1 MNKKGLTLTEIIISI
16 AIISIVMTFMF
27 QVLFTIKNG
36 NDRQSTKTDTMV
48 SNAIITKEVQRDL
61 KAFGLKDNINFVI
74 DCSSDNKEFKFEDT
88 YVEGS
93 LNQIIPKSARE
104 NKYYCVKIIYNSDN
118 VKNNEAFLIFYE
130 NNEKG
135 FLSYKRGKT
144 TGDKTFYIETQT
156 NREIDAIP
164 SSDNNKLKLK
174 IEENSSVYSLKIV
187 IPVLANDAN
196 RYDLAVNYISSDLDE
211 PIKNKYTVTF
221 NSNGGS
227 TVASK
232 EVNYN
237 TSVTK
242 PVDPTKSG
250 YTFKEWQ
257 LNGEKYDFE
266 NLVTDNITLIAEWT
280 QNKYTVT
287 FNSNGGSAVASKEV
301 NYNTSVTKPDDPT
314 KSGYT
319 FKEWQLNGEKYDFSS
334 KVTKNITLTAKWQA
348 VCSENAFE
356 NDDWKKIDENINSG
370 NTECYKVGDT
380 KCISLSGLTAG
391 NNGCSGGKFKV
402 RLANNSN
409 YDCPFDSKTACG
421 FVVEFVDVISL
432 MTMHDAGSYNS
443 EYFENGWNL
452 KGWPSTKVY
461 SYLNTDTNS
470 IFKKLPDELQG
481 LIVPTRVVSG
491 HGSFDGSEK
500 RNDGNWESDDYLYLL
515 STQEIWSD
523 CINATNNCHDSATSS
538 SITRQL
544 DYYAGGFTIDG
555 ILTNKLTT
563 SNYNEM
569 DKNSP
574 LKKMNGKEEYWWL
587 RTANYKQEWT
597 FLCVANNGN
606 SCNSDANAKIGVSPA
621 FRLGK

>member
-227 TVASK
+227 AVASK

-242 PVDPTKSG
+242 PV
-250 YTFKEWQ
+250 
-257 LNGEKYDFE
+257 
-266 NLVTDNITLIAEWT
+266 
-280 QNKYTVT
+280 
-287 FNSNGGSAVASKEV
+287 
-301 NYNTSVTKPDDPT
+301 DPT